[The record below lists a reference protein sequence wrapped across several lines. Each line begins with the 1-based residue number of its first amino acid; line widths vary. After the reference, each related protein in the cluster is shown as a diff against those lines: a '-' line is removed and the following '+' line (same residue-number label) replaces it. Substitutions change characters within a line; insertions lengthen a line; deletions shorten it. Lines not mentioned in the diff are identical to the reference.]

1 MVRVVRSLFASAF
14 SIMISLAPVVAQ
26 QEAPSSTTNP
36 ATSTSP
42 QKLTKEQKKKMGRAL
57 KELDAQYKQWLSE
70 DVVYIIAPEER
81 TAFLQLSTSEEREQ
95 FIEQFWLRRS
105 GNPDL
110 PENDFK
116 EEHYRRIAYA
126 NEHYA
131 SGIPGWKT
139 DRGRTYIIWGPA
151 DEVDSHP
158 TGGTYDRPMNEGGG
172 STSTYPWEMWRYR
185 YLEGIGNNVEIEF
198 VDPSGSGEYHM
209 TMDPSEKDAL
219 LHVPGAGLSLME
231 SMGMASKADRFT
243 RSDGTNLPTTMGGQ
257 PASMNEFSRLEQF
270 AKVQQA
276 PPVKFK
282 DLEALVTSR
291 IVRDQVHFAWRTD
304 FLKVTND
311 TVLVPVTVQVPNSQL
326 SFQSKDGVHSATL
339 NVFGR
344 VSTLTG
350 RVVQTFEEAVSRDFP
365 DSLFQQSVKLQ
376 SIYQKAVPLRPGLYR
391 LDLVIKDVQSGNVG
405 VVNSRLQVPRYADE
419 KLEASSLILA
429 DQIEHVPA
437 KQIGAGQFV
446 LGSSKVRPRL
456 EGDFTD
462 RMGFYMQVY
471 NLKPDD
477 TTHKSNA
484 TFQYTVKKGD
494 QQVMQ
499 FKETSGD
506 MKQTGDQVTIERF
519 VPLATLAPG
528 KYTLE
533 VSATDALANQ
543 TILRTAEFT
552 VKPPSAVPTKTAA
565 ANTAPG
571 R

>member
-1 MVRVVRSLFASAF
+1 M
-14 SIMISLAPVVAQ
+14 AQ
-26 QEAPSSTTNP
+26 QAQQAPDPKDPP
-36 ATSTSP
+36 AP
-42 QKLTKEQKKKMGRAL
+42 QKLSKEQKRKMGRAL
-57 KELDAQYKQWLSE
+57 KELDAQYKQWLQE
-70 DVVYIIAPEER
+70 DVVYIISPEER

-105 GNPDL
+105 SNPDL

-126 NEHYA
+126 NEHFA
-131 SGIPGWKT
+131 SGIPGWRT
-139 DRGRTYIIWGPA
+139 DRGRIYIIWGPA

-158 TGGTYDRPMNEGGG
+158 TGGTYDRPMEEGGG
-172 STSTYPWEMWRYR
+172 STSTYPWESWRYR
-185 YLEGIGNNVEIEF
+185 YLEGLGNNVMLEF
-198 VDPSGSGEYHM
+198 VDPSGSGEYHL

-257 PASMNEFSRLEQF
+257 PASMNEFTRLEQY
-270 AKVQQA
+270 AKIQQA

-304 FLKVTND
+304 YLKVTND
-311 TVLVPVTVQVPNSQL
+311 TVLVPVTIQVPNSQL
-326 SFQSKDGVHSATL
+326 TFQSKDGVHTATM

-350 RVVQTFEEAVSRDFP
+350 RVVQTFEDPVSKDFP

-405 VVNSRLQVPRYADE
+405 VVNSRLQVPRYEDE

-429 DQIEHVPA
+429 DQIERVPA

-446 LGSSKVRPRL
+446 IGSSKVRPRL
-456 EGDFTD
+456 EGDFTSQD
-462 RMGFYMQVY
+462 KLGIYMQVY
-471 NLKPDD
+471 NLKPDEQ
-477 TTHKSNA
+477 THKSNA
-484 TFQYTVKKGD
+484 TFLYTVRKAGD
-494 QQVMQ
+494 KADQPAIMQ

-506 MKQTGDQVTIERF
+506 MKQTGDQITIERLL
-519 VPLATLAPG
+519 PLATLAPG

-533 VSATDALANQ
+533 VSATDALSKQ
-543 TILRTAEFT
+543 TISRSAEFT
-552 VKPPSAVPTKTAA
+552 VKPPMAPIKTSA
-565 ANTAPG
+565 ANTKPG